1 MKRVI
6 VRKSG
11 GLKGEVEVPGDK
23 SISHRALIF
32 SSLAEGSSKIV
43 NFLFAQDCLST
54 MNCLK
59 KLGVKIKVEDNIIY
73 VEGKGLRGLLEPNDV
88 LDAGNS
94 GTTVR
99 LLLGVLAGQ
108 EEIFTVITGDNSLR
122 RRPMK
127 RIVQPLS
134 QMGAFIL
141 GRKEGE
147 FLPIAIKGK
156 KLKGITYEM
165 PVASAQVKSSL
176 LIAGLLAEGETKII
190 EPSLSRDHT
199 ELIFEYL
206 NLPLRRKG
214 LELTTHGIESF
225 SPKDFYIPG
234 DFSSASFIIA
244 GALLIP
250 NSKVILK
257 NVGLNPTR
265 IGMLEILKNCGG
277 RISILKE
284 EYWGK
289 ERVGDILVES
299 SELDGFIVEG
309 EIIPRLIDEIPI
321 LAVIATQAR
330 GKSYFRNVEELRVKE
345 SDRIQGILENLK
357 RMGGKVEELK
367 DGFVV
372 EGLTPLRGSELE
384 TFNDH
389 RLAMS
394 FIIAGLLAEGDT
406 IVERESIDISFPNF
420 LEVIKKIGGEIFEL

>member
-1 MKRVI
+1 MRKVI
-6 VRKSG
+6 VRKSS

-32 SSLAEGSSKIV
+32 SSLAEGNSKIV

-54 MNCLK
+54 MNSLR
-59 KLGVKIKVEDNIIY
+59 KLGVNIEIKDKVVY
-73 VEGKGLRGLLEPNDV
+73 VEGRGLRGLLEPDDV

-108 EEIFTVITGDNSLR
+108 EKIFAVITGDNSLR

-127 RIVQPLS
+127 RVVQPLS
-134 QMGAFIL
+134 QMGAIFI

-147 FLPIAIKGK
+147 FLPIAIKGGR
-156 KLKGITYEM
+156 LKGIIYKM

-176 LIAGLLAEGETKII
+176 LLAGLLAEGETKII

-206 NLPLRRKG
+206 NLPLKREE

-225 SPKDFYIPG
+225 SSKDFYIPG

-250 NSKVILK
+250 NSKIILK

-265 IGMLEILKNCGG
+265 IGMLEVLKNSGAK
-277 RISILKE
+277 ISILKE

-299 SELDGFIVEG
+299 SELDGFIIEG
-309 EIIPRLIDEIPI
+309 AIVPRLIDEIPI
-321 LAVIATQAR
+321 LAIVATQAR

-357 RMGGKVEELK
+357 RMGGKVKELK
-367 DGFVV
+367 DGFIV
-372 EGLTPLRGSELE
+372 EGPVSLKGAEIN

-389 RLAMS
+389 RIAMS
-394 FIIAGLLAEGDT
+394 FTIAGLLAEGDT

-420 LEVIKKIGGEIFEL
+420 LEILKKIGGEIFEL

>member
-1 MKRVI
+1 MKKVI
-6 VRKSG
+6 IRKSK
-11 GLKGEVEVPGDK
+11 GLNGEIEVPGDK

-32 SSLAEGSSKIV
+32 TSLSHGTSKII
-43 NFLFAQDCLST
+43 NFLFGQDCIST

-59 KLGVKIKVEDNIIY
+59 KLGVKIEVDNNIVY
-73 VEGKGLRGLLEPNDV
+73 VEGKGLKGFSEPDDV

-108 EEIFTVITGDNSLR
+108 EGLFTVLTGDSSLKK
-122 RRPMK
+122 RPMG
-127 RIVQPLS
+127 RVVQPLS
-134 QMGAFIL
+134 QMGAYIL
-141 GRKEGE
+141 GRKEGS

-156 KLKGITYEM
+156 KLKGINYEM
-165 PVASAQVKSSL
+165 PVASAQVKSCL
-176 LIAGLLAEGETKII
+176 LLAGLMAEGETRIK
-190 EPSLSRDHT
+190 EPSLSRNHT

-206 NLPLRRKG
+206 NLPLKKDR
-214 LELTTHGIESF
+214 LELTTHGIDGF
-225 SPKDFYIPG
+225 SSKDFYIPG

-257 NVGLNPTR
+257 NCGLNPTR
-265 IGMLEILKNCGG
+265 TGMLEILIKSGAN
-277 RISILKE
+277 IHILKE

-289 ERVGDILVES
+289 EKVGDILVET
-299 SELDGFIVEG
+299 SELSGFIVEG

-321 LAVIATQAR
+321 LAIIATQAK

-345 SDRIQGILENLK
+345 SDRIKGIIENIK
-357 RMGGKVEELK
+357 RMGGKGEETS
-367 DGFVV
+367 DGFYIQGPTSLKGIEVN
-372 EGLTPLRGSELE
+372 

-394 FIIAGLLAEGDT
+394 FTIAGLIAEGET

-420 LEVIKKIGGEIFEL
+420 IEVLKNIGGEIFEL